1 MIGEDLQLMLV
12 SFRGRVVQSWTFL
25 RHFAC
30 GLSLATAAASA
41 DEVDF
46 AHEIVPVLKQHCG
59 KCHTGDQ
66 KKGGLSLNT
75 RETALIGGESGKVVV
90 SGKSV
95 ESELIQRLTSDDP
108 DVRMPPEGPRV
119 PAEQVSLLKTWIDA
133 GLPWERGFTFGARP
147 YEPPL
152 KPRRPELPAAS
163 DGRIHPIDRIIDA
176 QLAEKKT
183 PRPKGID
190 DATFSRRVHL
200 DLIGLLPEPEELDKF
215 LADQTADKRTR
226 LVRELLARDVHY
238 AEHWLTFWNDL
249 LRNDYTGTGFIT
261 GGRKQITKW
270 LYDALVT
277 NKPYDQ
283 FARELIAPPTQDSV
297 GFGEGIRWRGE
308 VSAGQTVEI
317 QFAQSVGQS
326 FLGINLKCASCHDSF
341 IDRWTLDESYGLAA
355 VFSQRPLE
363 IHRCDKPVGRQ
374 AQAAWLFPELGQIDA
389 KAPQPE
395 RLKQLADLMTHPE
408 NGRFPRTIVNRLW
421 HRLMGRGLVH
431 PTDAM
436 QTEPWNIDLLDSLA
450 SDLVEKKFD
459 LKQTLESIVTSQ
471 AYQSQT
477 QVVTQTTD
485 DAGYVYA
492 GPRAKRLT
500 AEQFMDAVW
509 QLTEAAPTRY
519 DAQIVRGKPARREAA
534 ASEVP
539 PTLEASESLS
549 GKWIW
554 GYADSSGSPANE
566 AFAFQTLWDL
576 KTVPKQAVA
585 VITCDN
591 SYVLSINGVRV
602 EAGDNWEQPQ
612 AILITSRL
620 KTGPNEIVIVA
631 KNGGATPNPA
641 GMFCEVRAT
650 AVDGQ
655 VFSLGTSETWTFS
668 KSLPDAN
675 GKYKQPPTDWQP
687 AALVAQPGVW
697 ATRLDPV
704 ITALLN
710 QAVQSGNL
718 MVRASLVKCDF
729 LMKSLGRPNRDQ
741 IVSVR
746 PEMLTTLEAIDLSN
760 GETLAD
766 ILNRGAKKLLARSW
780 DSPQHFVKRHW
791 KHALSRDPTPQ
802 ELEAL
807 MAALGDK
814 LTEQGIEDVLWAA
827 IMLPEF
833 QLVR

>member
-1 MIGEDLQLMLV
+1 MRFSASLV
-12 SFRGRVVQSWTFL
+12 IVMFL
-25 RHFAC
+25 SPAFA
-30 GLSLATAAASA
+30 A
-41 DEVDF
+41 DIDF
-46 AHEIVPVLKQHCG
+46 AHEVVPVLKQHCE

-75 RETALIGGESGKVVV
+75 RETTLIGGESGKVVV
-90 SGKSV
+90 SGKSA
-95 ESELIQRLTSDDP
+95 ESELIKRLTSDDP

-119 PAEQVSLLKTWIDA
+119 PAEKIVLLKAWIDA
-133 GLPWERGFTFGARP
+133 GLPWERGFTFGQRP

-152 KPRRPELPAAS
+152 KPRRPELPVAT
-163 DGRIHPIDRIIDA
+163 DGRTHPVDLLIDA
-176 QLAEKKT
+176 HLAAKQT
-183 PRPKGID
+183 PQPKAID
-190 DATFSRRVHL
+190 DATFARRVHL

-215 LADQTADKRTR
+215 LADKSADKRTR
-226 LVRELLARDVHY
+226 LVRELLARDVQY

-270 LYDALVT
+270 LYHALVT

-283 FARELIAPPTQDSV
+283 FARELIAPPTQDSA

-374 AQAAWLFPELGQIDA
+374 ARAAWLFPELGQIDA
-389 KAPQPE
+389 TAPQPE
-395 RLKQLADLMTHPE
+395 RLKQLAALMTHPE

-436 QTEPWNIDLLDSLA
+436 QTEPWNTDLLDFLA
-450 SDLVEKKFD
+450 SDLVEKQYD
-459 LKQTLESIVTSQ
+459 LKQTLELIVTSQ
-471 AYQSQT
+471 AYQSQS

-485 DAGYVYA
+485 DAGFVYA

-509 QLTEAAPTRY
+509 QLTESAPPRY
-519 DAQIVRGKPARREAA
+519 DAQFLRGKPAVSGVGATHGDPAREQAV
-534 ASEVP
+534 SG
-539 PTLEASESLS
+539 TESLS
-549 GKWIW
+549 PPTGQWIW
-554 GYADSSGSPANE
+554 GYAASETSPANE
-566 AFAFQTLWDL
+566 AFAFQTTWDL
-576 KTVPKQAVA
+576 KAVPQQAVA

-612 AILITSRL
+612 SVLITSRL
-620 KTGPNEIVIVA
+620 KAGPNEIVIVA
-631 KNGGATPNPA
+631 KNGGAEPNPA
-641 GMFCEVRAT
+641 GLFCVLYARTIDGEVLL
-650 AVDGQ
+650 
-655 VFSLGTSETWTFS
+655 LGTNETWTCS
-668 KSLPDAN
+668 KTLPDGN
-675 GKYKQPPTDWQP
+675 GKYKTPPTDWQP
-687 AALVAQPGVW
+687 AALVTEHAVW
-697 ATRLDPV
+697 SKQIDPV
-704 ITALLN
+704 IASMLDHAARSSKLI
-710 QAVQSGNL
+710 
-718 MVRASLVKCDF
+718 VRASLVKCDF

-746 PEMLTTLEAIDLSN
+746 PEMLSTLEAIDLSN

-766 ILNRGAKKLLARSW
+766 ILNRGSKKLLARSW
-780 DSPQHFVKRHW
+780 DSPQHFATWLWRF
-791 KHALSRDPTPQ
+791 AISRDPTPS
-802 ELEAL
+802 ELETL
-807 MAALGDK
+807 TAALGDK
-814 LTEQGIEDVLWAA
+814 LTEQGIEDVLWVV

>member
-1 MIGEDLQLMLV
+1 MRFSASLV
-12 SFRGRVVQSWTFL
+12 LVLFL
-25 RHFAC
+25 SPA
-30 GLSLATAAASA
+30 LAA
-41 DEVDF
+41 EIDF
-46 AHEIVPVLKQHCG
+46 AHEVVPVLKQHCG

-75 RETALIGGESGKVVV
+75 RETTLVGGESGKVVV
-90 SGKSV
+90 SGKSA
-95 ESELIQRLTSDDP
+95 ESELIKRLTSDDP
-108 DVRMPPEGPRV
+108 DVKMPPEGPRV
-119 PAEQVSLLKTWIDA
+119 PAEKVALLKKWIDA
-133 GLPWERGFTFGARP
+133 GLPWERGFTFGPRP

-152 KPRRPELPAAS
+152 KPRRPELPAAT
-163 DGRIHPIDRIIDA
+163 DGRTHPVDRIIDA
-176 QLAEKKT
+176 HLAAKQS
-183 PRPKGID
+183 PRPQAID
-190 DATFSRRVHL
+190 DATFARRVHL
-200 DLIGLLPEPEELDKF
+200 DLVGLLPEPEELDRF
-215 LADQTADKRTR
+215 LADQSTDKRTR
-226 LVRELLARDVHY
+226 LVRELLSRDSQY

-270 LYDALVT
+270 LYQALVT
-277 NKPYDQ
+277 NLPYDQ
-283 FARELIAPPTQDSV
+283 FARELIAPPNQDSV

-395 RLKQLADLMTHPE
+395 RLRQLAALMTHPE

-436 QTEPWNIDLLDSLA
+436 QTEPWNTDLLDFLA
-450 SDLVEKKFD
+450 GDLVEKKFD
-459 LKQTLESIVTSQ
+459 LKQTLELIVTSQ

-477 QVVTQTTD
+477 QIVTQTTD

-509 QLTEAAPTRY
+509 QLTDAAPSRY
-519 DAQIVRGKPARREAA
+519 DAQVIRGKPASGATTQ
-534 ASEVP
+534 P
-539 PTLEASESLS
+539 SLT

-554 GYADSSGSPANE
+554 GYAAAESSPANE
-566 AFAFQTLWDL
+566 AFAFKTTWDL
-576 KTVPKQAVA
+576 KAVPQQAVA

-591 SYVLSINGVRV
+591 SFVLTINGAKV

-612 AILITSRL
+612 AILITPRL
-620 KTGPNEIVIVA
+620 KAGPNEIVIVG
-631 KNGGATPNPA
+631 KNGGAGPNPA
-641 GMFCEVRAT
+641 GLFCEVRAT
-650 AVDGQ
+650 TADGQ
-655 VFSLGTSETWTFS
+655 ILSLGTNETWTHS
-668 KSLPDAN
+668 KSLPEAN
-675 GKYKQPPTDWQP
+675 GKYKNSPTDWQP
-687 AALVAQPGVW
+687 AALVAHPETW

-704 ITALLN
+704 IASLLV
-710 QAVQSGNL
+710 QASQSGNL

-760 GETLAD
+760 GQTLAD
-766 ILNRGAKKLLARSW
+766 ILNLGAKKLLVRSW
-780 DSPQHFVKRHW
+780 DSPQQFAKWLWRY
-791 KHALSRDPTPQ
+791 AISRDPTPQ

-807 MAALGDK
+807 TAALGDK
-814 LTEQGIEDVLWAA
+814 LTEQGIADVLWVA